1 MMMEVVMSNRET
13 SASIAQWG
21 AETFGEVAD
30 LTVLTQ
36 RARIEFEEL
45 EHAVRAGDVDEIGR
59 EAADV
64 MILLHRLVGLVGK
77 DLASEV
83 DAKMQINRARRWRLS
98 GDGVG
103 QHE

>member
-1 MMMEVVMSNRET
+1 MTQATPET
-13 SASIAQWG
+13 SASITQWG
-21 AETFGEVAD
+21 DATFGAVSD

-45 EHAVRAGDVDEIGR
+45 EHAVRAGDVDEIGH
-59 EAADV
+59 EAADIV
-64 MILLHRLVGLVGK
+64 ILLHRLVGLMGR
-77 DLASEV
+77 DLNEEV
-83 DAKMQINRARRWRLS
+83 DAKMMINRQRRWRPS

>member
-1 MMMEVVMSNRET
+1 MARET

-21 AETFGEVAD
+21 AETFGEVSDFA
-30 LTVLTQ
+30 VLIQ
-36 RARIEFEEL
+36 RARAEFEEL
-45 EHAVRAGDVDEIGR
+45 DAAVRAGDADEIGR

-64 MILLHRLVGLVGK
+64 VILLHRLMGLLGK
-77 DLASEV
+77 DLADEV
-83 DAKMQINRARRWRLS
+83 DAKMNINRNRQWRLS